1 MSLPANFTVNQ
12 KLPTG
17 ARDRDLGD
25 ASNDVSGQ
33 QEASAAG
40 LSGTFPTE
48 LFRGYFLSAASG
60 PIAFGV
66 SQDLSTSLASAPA
79 QTAALSLATSAK
91 PSWISQ
97 LSTSSIATDMSAAIV
112 NGQVTYSGLLT
123 LLKDVDSKVT
133 SAGLTTAQF
142 NDLKTIVAN
151 LNNGVTTS
159 AYLTGIM
166 KSLVMGN
173 TMNATWTGGGSSSAT
188 LGNLAAG
195 SSATKLSEL
204 IGKWFLG
211 TDLPNSKVSMSGVS
225 SFSVTYSNS
234 SKPVFAA
241 AGPSM
246 NDINQGYL
254 GDCYLLSCLAEV
266 AYKNPNVISSMIT
279 SNGNSSY
286 GVRFYISGTTQY
298 VTVNTS
304 LANGGSI
311 FNSGTDI
318 WASLVEKGYA
328 QLQAGGVY
336 TGNSVNYGNSWSTIG
351 NGGAPESALEEITN
365 SPIISDFRAS
375 GSAWTSVTY
384 NSSMATIGYST
395 GNATAAIQNTLI
407 SDLAAGDD
415 VILSSRTNARDGSG
429 KTTLV
434 ASHAMSIYGFDSA
447 TRMFEIRNPWG
458 TASGQSWD
466 TTFEVGLSTLLAAGD
481 TITAD
486 AIGGSKA
493 ISAPRIAAQT
503 ATQTWEPGQAV
514 AFTLA
519 ANTFIDTQGQA
530 LTYTATQADG
540 SSLPSWLKFNS
551 ATDTFTG
558 TASTTAKGLSIKVTA
573 TDTGGLS
580 SSETF
585 AVVTPAAITR
595 AAHTFTNPNETPS
608 HAATQAND
616 SAMPSSFTF
625 SAIKRFFTG
634 SAPNAATALGV
645 GGAAPDNGSFSA
657 SETLHVTASAA
668 ALTHAIARNNDTPAP
683 AIVNQ
688 IKPVHGDAH
697 HVFGPRV

>member
-1 MSLPANFTVNQ
+1 
-12 KLPTG
+12 
-17 ARDRDLGD
+17 
-25 ASNDVSGQ
+25 
-33 QEASAAG
+33 
-40 LSGTFPTE
+40 
-48 LFRGYFLSAASG
+48 
-60 PIAFGV
+60 
-66 SQDLSTSLASAPA
+66 
-79 QTAALSLATSAK
+79 
-91 PSWISQ
+91 
-97 LSTSSIATDMSAAIV
+97 MSAAIV

-123 LLKDVDSKVT
+123 LLKDVDSKLT
-133 SAGLTTAQF
+133 STGLTTAQF
-142 NDLKTIVAN
+142 NDLKTIVTN

-166 KSLVMGN
+166 KALVMGN

-188 LGNLAAG
+188 LGNLAVGA
-195 SSATKLSEL
+195 SATKLSEL

-211 TDLPNSKVSMSGVS
+211 TDLPNSKVSMSGAS
-225 SFSVTYSNS
+225 TFSVTYSNS

-246 NDINQGYL
+246 NDINQGDL

-286 GVRFYISGTTQY
+286 GVRFYISGTPQY

-304 LANGGSI
+304 LANGGGI
-311 FNSGTDI
+311 FNSGTNI

-336 TGNSVNYGNSWSTIG
+336 TGNSINYGNSWSTIG
-351 NGGAPESALEEITN
+351 NGGAPESALEEITS
-365 SPIISDFRAS
+365 SPIINDFRAS

-384 NSSMATIGYST
+384 NSSLATIGYST
-395 GNATAAIQNTLI
+395 GNATATVQNTLI
-407 SDLAAGDD
+407 ADLAAGDD
-415 VILSSRTNARDGSG
+415 VILSSWTNARDSSG

-434 ASHAMSIYGFDSA
+434 GSHAMSIYGFDSG

-458 TASGQSWD
+458 TASGQNWD

-481 TITAD
+481 TITVG

-493 ISAPRIAAQT
+493 ISPPKVAAQT
-503 ATQTWEPGQAV
+503 ATQTWEPGQAA

-519 ANTFIDTQGQA
+519 ANTFIDTQGQT

-558 TASTTAKGLSIKVTA
+558 TAPNRVKGLSIKVTA
-573 TDTGGLS
+573 TDTSGLS

-585 AVVTPAAITR
+585 AVVTPATITR
-595 AAHTFTNPNETPS
+595 AANTFTNPNETLS
-608 HAATQAND
+608 HATAQANG
-616 SAMPSSFTF
+616 SAMPSSLTF
-625 SAIKRFFTG
+625 NAAARSFTG
-634 SAPNAATALGV
+634 TARNTATALGIAV
-645 GGAAPDNGSFSA
+645 AATGTGSLSA
-657 SETLHVTASAA
+657 SETLHIIASAA
-668 ALTHAIARNNDTPAP
+668 ALTHAIAESNYTPAP
-683 AIVNQ
+683 AITNL
-688 IKPVHGDAH
+688 IRPVQGEAN
-697 HVFGPRV
+697 HVFGPKI